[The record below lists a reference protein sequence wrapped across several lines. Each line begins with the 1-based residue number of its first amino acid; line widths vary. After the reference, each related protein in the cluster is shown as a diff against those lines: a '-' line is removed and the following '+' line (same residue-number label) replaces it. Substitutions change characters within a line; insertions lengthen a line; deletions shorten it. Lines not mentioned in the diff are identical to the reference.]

1 MIAAFPFPDYYLDE
15 TAIAEAIAD
24 RNQFNLVDVLGGMG
38 RGRLQLTL
46 VIQSSRHFGF
56 PTRRVRLD
64 RAKPARS
71 CAFGS
76 ADVVS
81 SLDSEL
87 GNHFT
92 QESVREIR

>member
-1 MIAAFPFPDYYLDE
+1 MIAAFSFPDYYLDE
-15 TAIAEAIAD
+15 MALAEAIAH
-24 RNQFNLVDVLGGMG
+24 RSQFNLLDALGGMG
-38 RGRLQLTL
+38 RGRMQLTL

-64 RAKPARS
+64 SAKPARS
-71 CAFGS
+71 CAFRS